1 MLSVFLT
8 VLPVFL
14 ILGAGYIMGRSKY
27 LPDSVADAL
36 NTYALKVAVPCLLFM
51 AMYNLDFGKAFDLPM
66 LTSFY
71 TGALTCFILGIVL
84 SRMFWG
90 RRPGEAVA
98 VGFCAVFSNTV
109 LLGIPIMQLA
119 FGDAAL
125 TPTFGIIAFHA
136 SSLYTIGMTTMEF
149 SKQNG
154 RGLVETLKASFSAVI
169 ANPLMIGILTGIAF
183 NLSGLEL
190 FGPFE
195 QALDMVRRTAIPVSL
210 VGIGIVLT
218 RYKISAEFT
227 ETMMVSGLSLLLHPT
242 IAFVLSY
249 HVFELELIYVQAAVI
264 VAAMPPG
271 MNVYIFANLYQRA
284 LGLSASVLVIA
295 NILSVFTITGWLLFI
310 QSL

>member
-14 ILGAGYIMGRSKY
+14 ILGAGYFLGRVHY
-27 LPDSVADAL
+27 LPDGVADAL
-36 NTYALKVAVPCLLFM
+36 NAYALKVGVPCLLFM
-51 AMYNLDFGKAFDLPM
+51 AMYSLDFGKAFEIPM
-66 LTSFY
+66 LVSFY
-71 TGALTCFILGIVL
+71 TGAIACFVLGIVL
-84 SRMFWG
+84 SRMFWK

-109 LLGIPIMQLA
+109 LIGIPIVQLA
-119 FGDAAL
+119 FGEAAL
-125 TPTFGIIAFHA
+125 TPAFGIIAFHA

-149 SKQNG
+149 SRQDG
-154 RGLVETLKASFSAVI
+154 RGLGETLKASLSAVV
-169 ANPLMIGILTGIAF
+169 ANPLMIGILSGIAF

-190 FGPFE
+190 FAPLE
-195 QALDMVRRTAIPVSL
+195 QALDMVRVTAIPVSL

-227 ETMMVSGLSLLLHPT
+227 ETIMVSALSLGLHPL

-249 HVFELELIYVQAAVI
+249 YVFELDLVYVQVAVI
-264 VAAMPPG
+264 IAAMPPG

-295 NILSVFTITGWLLFI
+295 NILSVFTITGWLLFL
-310 QSL
+310 QGL